1 MDSQGSQVTKK
12 RRLDDGNEDSQAS
25 KDDGSSLGVSW
36 RGFRP
41 RTIEFD
47 HQASCSEFESRFALE
62 IWATDA
68 QGVERQIGQI
78 WDKIHYAGAEKVKI
92 IAESATSPTSIDT
105 PRLASDDYIETFRR
119 HMEEEQTIQEKA
131 RQEEKA
137 RKEEN
142 ARQEEKARKEEKEA
156 RKQKKEARK
165 QKKETLRER
174 TLALEALQARRRALQ
189 ESERTLQYEEEA
201 LQEKI
206 QSLQEK

>member
-1 MDSQGSQVTKK
+1 MDSQGSQATKK

-47 HQASCSEFESRFALE
+47 HQASCSEFESGFALE

-68 QGVERQIGQI
+68 QSVERQIGKI
-78 WDKIHYAGAEKVKI
+78 WDKINYAGAGKVKV
-92 IAESATSPTSIDT
+92 IAKSAMSAMSVLSELSELSAMRETSSDT
-105 PRLASDDYIETFRR
+105 PQLASDDYIEAFRR
-119 HMEEEQTIQEKA
+119 NMEEEQTIQDQA

-137 RKEEN
+137 RK
-142 ARQEEKARKEEKEA
+142 
-156 RKQKKEARK
+156 QKKEA
-165 QKKETLRER
+165 LREK

-206 QSLQEK
+206 KSLQEKQTVQEGNKTL